1 LKAAGAAQGAQT
13 EPRQRDGAVMH
24 HKRAHRKCE
33 AARAASARKR
43 ACAPSAGNREPCAFA
58 GDTAVLLGWAHNLM
72 FRYTG
77 VGGLELL

>member
-1 LKAAGAAQGAQT
+1 
-13 EPRQRDGAVMH
+13 MH

-43 ACAPSAGNREPCAFA
+43 ACAEC
-58 GDTAVLLGWAHNLM
+58 TAMRAVCLRRRHGALLGWAHNLM

-77 VGGLELL
+77 CGWS

>member
-1 LKAAGAAQGAQT
+1 
-13 EPRQRDGAVMH
+13 MH

-58 GDTAVLLGWAHNLM
+58 ADTASVLGWAHNLM

-77 VGGLELL
+77 WWLVLSIMK